1 MCSYFSILILIP
13 ILCARQNRFAMYHA
27 NQGLLLL
34 LTSAVVYIVGLLPI
48 VGFVGTILSVVV
60 FILMVLGVVNAAS
73 GRVRPLPMIGGITLL
88 RL

>member
-1 MCSYFSILILIP
+1 M
-13 ILCARQNRFAMYHA
+13 
-27 NQGLLLL
+27 